1 MPGTATAARAGSNKL
16 ELQKK
21 RIERIERIER
31 RKKTA
36 RLDAQRRFL
45 CAWIAVFAWLATE
58 ATSRENARIAL
69 IRFVG

>member
-1 MPGTATAARAGSNKL
+1 MAARAGSNKL

-45 CAWIAVFAWLATE
+45 C
-58 ATSRENARIAL
+58 L